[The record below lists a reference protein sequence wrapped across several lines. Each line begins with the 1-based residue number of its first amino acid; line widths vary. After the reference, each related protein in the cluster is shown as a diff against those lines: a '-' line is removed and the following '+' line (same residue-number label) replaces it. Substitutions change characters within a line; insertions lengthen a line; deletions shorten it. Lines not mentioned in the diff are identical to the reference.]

1 MKKHVLAISATM
13 LIIGT
18 TYAQVKETK
27 QDLEKNAA
35 KGKFRSA
42 EISAESGNIEVM
54 YHLKGDKNEDVR
66 EYKKYVF
73 DRNINF
79 VKDEEIHE
87 SKDEEKPDKVHDV
100 VMAQLGNGKKFSM
113 ESLKLHLSSGKLIYK
128 WNADKGIY
136 QYHYEEGDEVNLKNE
151 DEKYYTGYA
160 AYTNNT
166 TGDLYLL
173 GMSDKDGKHRNVSL
187 LHVKKADL
195 SMEETPIDFKSPQG
209 LVYSG
214 LIANGN
220 EEGNNDLEHS
230 DMIFVF
236 APKKADPM
244 PDQKK
249 YTYLRIDNTGKV
261 KERFEID
268 APSASMTISSH
279 MTTKDGS
286 LYLTAAYNSDA
297 DESFEKLY
305 GEVIYLVNPSYSVS
319 SGEPNKR
326 METYHKDLEKRKVD
340 IFSIIKISNG
350 KVDWISK
357 NPVDELEKKLQL
369 PPAQK
374 KGYAYDGRFLNIELF
389 QQLPNGDFLIT
400 GQINSRTK
408 LNKIEWRAYEDM
420 MCFQVDKNGIIK
432 TQYSIVPASLKSD
445 KNTVF
450 PIKQRL
456 ILGQDGN
463 TAYLQ
468 LMENESVEY
477 KSGGNVSYY
486 AEYYPAVLKFD
497 ISSNKITEYTEIGD
511 HNYTLRSISP
521 YIWLDKEKAMVYVG
535 SDGRSAIWLGRYQMN

>member
-1 MKKHVLAISATM
+1 
-13 LIIGT
+13 
-18 TYAQVKETK
+18 
-27 QDLEKNAA
+27 
-35 KGKFRSA
+35 
-42 EISAESGNIEVM
+42 
-54 YHLKGDKNEDVR
+54 
-66 EYKKYVF
+66 
-73 DRNINF
+73 
-79 VKDEEIHE
+79 
-87 SKDEEKPDKVHDV
+87 
-100 VMAQLGNGKKFSM
+100 
-113 ESLKLHLSSGKLIYK
+113 
-128 WNADKGIY
+128 
-136 QYHYEEGDEVNLKNE
+136 
-151 DEKYYTGYA
+151 
-160 AYTNNT
+160 
-166 TGDLYLL
+166 
-173 GMSDKDGKHRNVSL
+173 
-187 LHVKKADL
+187 
-195 SMEETPIDFKSPQG
+195 
-209 LVYSG
+209 
-214 LIANGN
+214 
-220 EEGNNDLEHS
+220 
-230 DMIFVF
+230 
-236 APKKADPM
+236 
-244 PDQKK
+244 
-249 YTYLRIDNTGKV
+249 
-261 KERFEID
+261 
-268 APSASMTISSH
+268 
-279 MTTKDGS
+279 
-286 LYLTAAYNSDA
+286 
-297 DESFEKLY
+297 
-305 GEVIYLVNPSYSVS
+305 
-319 SGEPNKR
+319 